1 MIKYHYFCI
10 SVPFDIQAR
19 SGLISVTKN
28 MGEKT
33 LEVYTVKVSF
43 DENIVH
49 SNFLMSYYHMSD
61 LKMIRDDLVH
71 YLYLLI

>member
-1 MIKYHYFCI
+1 MINYYSFCI

-43 DENIVH
+43 DETFFH
-49 SNFLMSYYHMSD
+49 SNF
-61 LKMIRDDLVH
+61 
-71 YLYLLI
+71 

>member
-1 MIKYHYFCI
+1 MINYYYFCI

-43 DENIVH
+43 DEN
-49 SNFLMSYYHMSD
+49 SFQSYF
-61 LKMIRDDLVH
+61 
-71 YLYLLI
+71 

>member
-1 MIKYHYFCI
+1 MINCYSYCI

-43 DENIVH
+43 DENIIR
-49 SNFLMSYYHMSD
+49 SNF
-61 LKMIRDDLVH
+61 
-71 YLYLLI
+71 

>member
-1 MIKYHYFCI
+1 MMNDYSFCI

-43 DENIVH
+43 DENICH
-49 SNFLMSYYHMSD
+49 SHF
-61 LKMIRDDLVH
+61 
-71 YLYLLI
+71 

>member
-1 MIKYHYFCI
+1 MIDYYYFCI

-33 LEVYTVKVSF
+33 LEVYTVKVRF
-43 DENIVH
+43 DETICH
-49 SNFLMSYYHMSD
+49 SNF
-61 LKMIRDDLVH
+61 
-71 YLYLLI
+71 